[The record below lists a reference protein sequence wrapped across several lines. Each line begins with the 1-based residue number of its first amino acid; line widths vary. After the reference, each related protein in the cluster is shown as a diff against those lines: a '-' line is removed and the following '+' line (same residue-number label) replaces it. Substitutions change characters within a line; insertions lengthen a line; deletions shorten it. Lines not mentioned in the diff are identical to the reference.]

1 MKKRRMKL
9 MALLLALTVSFN
21 SVVPAGAAVSEEKV
35 TVDTVAEPDNT
46 EEAED
51 RVDVVAEKSAEE
63 IQDSNW
69 TVEKVTDADGKI
81 TSVIFRK
88 YAVTV

>member
-46 EEAED
+46 EEAENS
-51 RVDVVAEKSAEE
+51 VDVE
-63 IQDSNW
+63 IGRAH
-69 TVEKVTDADGKI
+69 V
-81 TSVIFRK
+81 
-88 YAVTV
+88 